1 MLQRVFRRLGHHTR
15 CLWILDGLRFGRHC
29 RAIDA
34 EGARARIARSDRIE
48 RRDILEPLHLLRKL
62 IEPGGLL
69 RKLLHFLCSER
80 FTGARSCD
88 GIAVDRAVCRI
99 WWGRRQ
105 GSGRCGAREGGLT
118 ATESAMDVAVERD
131 VWEPVRRK
139 EAARRGRFE
148 GFVGGGVAAPIR
160 AASWL
165 SEGRRPADE
174 GRSGFEWSGP
184 GCEAVDEFALMAG
197 LFVVAATH
205 KSQPRS
211 ASCLFYYFIL
221 IKVIDLFSSSSL
233 YTTYQSTGTTS
244 GAHPR
249 YPGRDHS
256 GVHVQLTSATSSRQP
271 EW

>member
-105 GSGRCGAREGGLT
+105 GSGRCGAREGGVD
-118 ATESAMDVAVERD
+118 SDRVCD
-131 VWEPVRRK
+131 G
-139 EAARRGRFE
+139 RRGR
-148 GFVGGGVAAPIR
+148 
-160 AASWL
+160 
-165 SEGRRPADE
+165 EGRLGTRAE
-174 GRSGFEWSGP
+174 ERGRQAWAVRRVRWGRS
-184 GCEAVDEFALMAG
+184 
-197 LFVVAATH
+197 
-205 KSQPRS
+205 R
-211 ASCLFYYFIL
+211 
-221 IKVIDLFSSSSL
+221 
-233 YTTYQSTGTTS
+233 
-244 GAHPR
+244 GAHS
-249 YPGRDHS
+249 S
-256 GVHVQLTSATSSRQP
+256 GELVERGKTTCRRGSL
-271 EW
+271 WF